1 MKNIILIG
9 MPGCGKT
16 TLGKILSKEL
26 NMNFIDLDKYVEDKY
41 KETIEDMFKKGE
53 EYFRNKESQA
63 VTSMEGIKNTI
74 IATGGGIIKKKRNME
89 LLKSCGY
96 IIFIHRKPEKIL
108 KNVDISNR
116 PLLKDNKNKIFDLYK
131 ERHMLYEEWSDF
143 IVDNNEAI
151 EETLNKLKN
160 LIRTL

>member
-26 NMNFIDLDKYVEDKY
+26 NMNFIDLDEYIEY
-41 KETIEDMFKKGE
+41 KFEETIEDMFKKGE

-74 IATGGGIIKKKRNME
+74 IATGGGIVKYKRNME